1 MRSGAGRYERS
12 ASVMG
17 SARGVMLRDGAGRL
31 AAREASATRCDR
43 TSHVLCRRARPWG
56 IFAGAA
62 DGRRSG
68 RLGIARNFAEEA
80 VTQAVLDLAGAYA
93 RKVVRVTT
101 EELAQRVDLGG
112 GGGP

>member
-1 MRSGAGRYERS
+1 
-12 ASVMG
+12 MG
-17 SARGVMLRDGAGRL
+17 SARRLVLRDGAGRV
-31 AAREASATRCDR
+31 AAREASAARCDR
-43 TSHVLCRRARPWG
+43 TSHVANAVLCRRAGRWG
-56 IFAGAA
+56 IFADAA

-93 RKVVRVTT
+93 RKVIRVTT
-101 EELAQRVDLGG
+101 EELAHRVDLGG

>member
-1 MRSGAGRYERS
+1 MGVVLRGGAGRVDARQR
-12 ASVMG
+12 G
-17 SARGVMLRDGAGRL
+17 TGRRARGERGA
-31 AAREASATRCDR
+31 CDR
-43 TSHVLCRRARPWG
+43 TSHVANEVLCRREQRWG

-62 DGRRSG
+62 VGRRSG

-93 RKVVRVTT
+93 RKVIRVTT